1 MTGPM
6 TIKAFDSS
14 SLNDCKLATTTIASE
29 RPQDAL
35 DANIKDIVNGDV
47 KDINSRRHG
56 SAPLVVGKSGEY
68 IAADHEIKDVG
79 LEPIA
84 IVGMAV
90 RFPQGAD
97 SPDDVWKML
106 VEGRCASTEFPKDRL
121 NIDGF
126 WNSDPEKLNSVSSPL
141 LKAALEI

>member
-1 MTGPM
+1 M

-14 SLNDCKLATTTIASE
+14 SLNDCKLAATTIASE
-29 RPQDAL
+29 GPPDAFGS
-35 DANIKDIVNGDV
+35 NIKNIVNGDV
-47 KDINSRRHG
+47 KDINGGKHG
-56 SAPLVVGKSGEY
+56 SAPLAVGKSGEY
-68 IAADHEIKDVG
+68 IAADHETKDVG

-126 WNSDPEKLNSVSSPL
+126 WNSDPEKLNNVSSPL
-141 LKAALEI
+141 LKAALKI